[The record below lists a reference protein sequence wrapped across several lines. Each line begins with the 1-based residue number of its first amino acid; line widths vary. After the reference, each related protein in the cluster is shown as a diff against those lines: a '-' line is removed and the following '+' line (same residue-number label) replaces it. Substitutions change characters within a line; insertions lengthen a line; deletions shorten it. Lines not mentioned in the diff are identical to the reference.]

1 MHKIVH
7 TARYTDLPWEILKS
21 TVPSGFVVETLQ
33 ELSYEQL
40 LKQVVEAEYLLVS
53 GRLPIDERVL
63 AAAPK
68 LKMIQR
74 TGVGT
79 EMLDLQEIKKR
90 GIPVYVNSGVN
101 ARSVAEHTLTMML
114 CCLKN
119 IPQISARTKNGVWQ
133 KQKTG
138 VSCNLLF
145 GKTVGLVGMGAI
157 ARQVVL
163 FLKAFGA
170 KVVYT
175 DIRRIS
181 PEVECQLDVSYVD
194 SFEKL
199 LPQVDILSFHCPLT
213 AENHRML
220 TAERIA
226 LMKEC
231 ASVVNT
237 ARGKLIDEDA
247 LVNAL
252 SSGKL
257 RSAALDVHWEE
268 PISEN
273 SQLAM
278 LDNVIMTPHI
288 AGLTY
293 EAFRDMMDK
302 AMANIEAFE
311 RNEFARL
318 PERLKC

>member
-1 MHKIVH
+1 MPKIVH
-7 TARYTDLPWEILKS
+7 TARYTGLPWEILKS
-21 TVPSGFVVETLQ
+21 TVPSGFTVETLQ
-33 ELSYEQL
+33 ELSCDQL
-40 LKQVVEAEYLLVS
+40 LKQVVDAEYLLVS

-63 AAAPK
+63 AAAPD

-79 EMLDLQEIKKR
+79 EMLDLQAIKKR
-90 GIPVYVNSGVN
+90 GIPVYVNPGVN
-101 ARSVAEHTLTMML
+101 ARSVAEHTLALML

-119 IPQISARTKNGVWQ
+119 IPQISARAKSGVWQ

-157 ARQVVL
+157 ARQVAI
-163 FLKAFGA
+163 FLKALGA

-175 DIRRIS
+175 DILRIS

-199 LPQVDILSFHCPLT
+199 LSQVDILSFHCPLT

-226 LMKEC
+226 IMKDG

-247 LVNAL
+247 LFNAL

-268 PISEN
+268 PIPES
-273 SQLAM
+273 SQLAK

-293 EAFRDMMDK
+293 EAFYDMMCK
-302 AMANIEAFE
+302 AVANIVAFDRGDFE
-311 RNEFARL
+311 SL
-318 PERLKC
+318 PPPIVC